1 MIAANAPTGVSNAP
15 RFDPTMAAYT
25 AGCVMAAEA
34 LPIMGQN
41 STLIGMLF
49 IIFAVR
55 NDDTPYENS
64 G

>member
-1 MIAANAPTGVSNAP
+1 MLLHMIAAKAPTGVSKAP

-34 LPIMGQN
+34 FPITGQN
-41 STLIGMLF
+41 STLMGMLF

-55 NDDTPYENS
+55 NEAVP
-64 G
+64 